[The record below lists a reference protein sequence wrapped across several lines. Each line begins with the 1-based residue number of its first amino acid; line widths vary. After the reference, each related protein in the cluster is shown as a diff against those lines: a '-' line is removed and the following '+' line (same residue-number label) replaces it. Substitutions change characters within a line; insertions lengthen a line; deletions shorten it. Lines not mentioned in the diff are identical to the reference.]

1 MLKLIGM
8 ALVAFLV
15 LGLIIAAVKEG
26 GVGTLFALG
35 IGVLILFAVGIFIH
49 PAAAVLLFA
58 IVVCAAEG

>member
-8 ALVAFLV
+8 ALGAFFV
-15 LGLIIAAVKEG
+15 IGLIIAIVREIG
-26 GVGTLFALG
+26 FGTLFALG
-35 IGVLILFAVGIFIH
+35 IGVLILFAVGTFIH